1 MRYRLWQFWQG
12 IHTRPLTTAAWAE
25 VTAVLNPAELA
36 LFSQFSANDRWH
48 SVRVLRLV
56 RAAGGDE
63 PALYKAALL
72 HDIGK
77 TRVPL
82 TIIDRIVVVL
92 GSRLWPKQT
101 IVWGNGEAQ
110 GWRRPFV
117 VKAQHPAWGAEMA
130 AAAGSDLLT
139 ITLIQR
145 HQDALNEE
153 VEEPKLYEQLRVL
166 QWADDQS

>member
-1 MRYRLWQFWQG
+1 M
-12 IHTRPLTTAAWAE
+12 AWAE

-36 LFSQFSANDRWH
+36 LFTQFSANDQWH

-56 RAAGGDE
+56 RAAGCDE

-77 TRVPL
+77 TRMPL
-82 TIIDRIVVVL
+82 TMIDRIVVVM
-92 GSRLWPKQT
+92 GSRLWPGKT
-101 IVWGNGEAQ
+101 AVWGSGEVH

-117 VKAQHPAWGAEMA
+117 VKAQHPAWGAEMVA
-130 AAAGSDLLT
+130 TAGSDLLT
-139 ITLIQR
+139 ITLIRR
-145 HQDALNEE
+145 HQDTVEE
-153 VEEPKLYEQLRVL
+153 VEEPKLRELLRVL